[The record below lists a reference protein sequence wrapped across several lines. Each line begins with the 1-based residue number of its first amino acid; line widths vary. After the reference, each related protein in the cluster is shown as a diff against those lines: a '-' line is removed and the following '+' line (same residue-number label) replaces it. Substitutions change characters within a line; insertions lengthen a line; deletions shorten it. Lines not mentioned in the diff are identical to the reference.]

1 MRILFVEDEP
11 DLGAAVQQVLQ
22 QERYIVDW
30 VQDGTEAWD
39 YLSHQGIQ
47 YKLAVLD
54 WMLPGLSG
62 IELCQ
67 RLRAQHNA
75 LPVLMLTAK
84 DRMADKVTGLDA
96 GADDYLIKPFG
107 MEELLARVRALLRR
121 SPQFQPRQLQLGTLA
136 LDYGT
141 STLVKQTPS
150 GPQPIPLSA
159 KEFQLLE
166 YFMQHP
172 NQILNRDQIMNQ
184 LWDVQAEPMSNV
196 VAAQIRL
203 LRRKLA
209 EHGYANLIE
218 TLYGLGYRLSAPNAE
233 PEAMP

>member
-11 DLGAAVQQVLQ
+11 DLGAAVHQVLQ
-22 QERYIVDW
+22 QERYVVDW
-30 VQDGTEAWD
+30 VQDGTEAWN
-39 YLSHQGIQ
+39 YLNDAWIQ
-47 YKLAVLD
+47 YKLAILD
-54 WMLPGLSG
+54 WMLPGFSG

-67 RLRAQHNA
+67 RLRGQNNP
-75 LPVLMLTAK
+75 LPILMLTAK
-84 DRMADKVTGLDA
+84 DQMADKVAGLDA

-121 SPQFQPRQLQLGTLA
+121 SPQFQSRQLQVGTLT
-136 LDYGT
+136 LDYAT
-141 STLVKQTPS
+141 SSLISQSPVGQHQIS
-150 GPQPIPLSA
+150 LSA

-172 NQILNRDQIMNQ
+172 NQILNRSQIMNQ
-184 LWDVQAEPMSNV
+184 LWDVQAEPISNV

-209 EHGYANLIE
+209 EHGYGDLIE
-218 TLYGLGYRLSAPNAE
+218 TLYGLGYRLNTDNA
-233 PEAMP
+233 AQ

>member
-11 DLGAAVQQVLQ
+11 DLGEAVHQVLQ

-30 VQDGTEAWD
+30 VQDGTEAWN
-39 YLSHQGIQ
+39 YLNDPWIQ
-47 YKLAVLD
+47 YKLAVID
-54 WMLPGLSG
+54 WMLPGVPG

-67 RLRAQHNA
+67 RLRARNNP
-75 LPVLMLTAK
+75 LPILILTAK
-84 DRMADKVTGLDA
+84 DQMADKVAGLDA

-121 SPQFQPRQLQLGTLA
+121 SPQFQSRQLQVGTLT
-136 LDYGT
+136 LDYAT
-141 STLVKQTPS
+141 SALIAESPS
-150 GPQPIPLSA
+150 GTQQIALSA

-172 NQILNRDQIMNQ
+172 NQILNRAQIMNQ
-184 LWDVQAEPMSNV
+184 LWEVQAEPMSNV
-196 VAAQIRL
+196 VAAQVRL

-209 EHGYANLIE
+209 EHGYDNLIE
-218 TLYGLGYRLSAPNAE
+218 TLYGLGYRLNANN
-233 PEAMP
+233 AAQ